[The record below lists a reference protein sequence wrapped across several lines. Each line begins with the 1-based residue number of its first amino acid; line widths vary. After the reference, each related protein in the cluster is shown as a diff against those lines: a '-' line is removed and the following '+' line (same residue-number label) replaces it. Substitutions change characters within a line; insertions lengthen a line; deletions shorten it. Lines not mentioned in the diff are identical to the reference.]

1 MRNGTV
7 KSTRNGTDAHS
18 YDYALR
24 GVTTG
29 GCRFSISTAD
39 SWKTNLEERN
49 AHYVWNRGVVTMGL
63 WADFSGVNSGVC
75 IFGDTATYEVD
86 NTGVL
91 ICGRPALKK
100 LKNTDTSVQIT
111 IRERNTRGIMI
122 FGSGIKEGDSSADN
136 NETPAR
142 LVFPSNKAFQANIE
156 GCLKLNISCNIVDA
170 DGTPIVANGKLVT
183 K

>member
-1 MRNGTV
+1 
-7 KSTRNGTDAHS
+7 
-18 YDYALR
+18 
-24 GVTTG
+24 
-29 GCRFSISTAD
+29 
-39 SWKTNLEERN
+39 
-49 AHYVWNRGVVTMGL
+49 MGL
-63 WADFSGVNSGVC
+63 WADFSGANSGVC

-91 ICGRPALKK
+91 ICGRPALTK

-122 FGSGIKEGDSSADN
+122 FGSGIKEDGSSADN

-142 LVFPSNKAFQANIE
+142 LVFPSIKAFQANIE
-156 GCLKLNISCNIVDA
+156 GCLKLDKSCNIVDA
-170 DGTPIVANGKLVT
+170 DGTPIVTNGKLVT